1 MTQVAWLEAL
11 SPWPRDG
18 FGLDRMRAL
27 LGALGDPQAGLA
39 AVHVVGTNGKST
51 TTRKVEE
58 LLRGGGLRVG
68 AYLSPHVRSWAERIR
83 VDGAEADLE
92 EVLAEVRPAAELLEA
107 TQFES
112 LTAAAFVAFRA
123 GGVEAAA
130 VEAGLGGRH
139 DATNVLDGTRV
150 VVLTNVS
157 LEHTDVLGSTREA
170 IAAEKLAVIH
180 PGCAV
185 ILGEHEWEPLAR
197 AGGADDV
204 VVETGGS
211 TALAAAAASA
221 FLGRPVDATAV
232 AGIALPGRLERR
244 PGEIR
249 DGAHNPDGVRW
260 LVEHLPA
267 DDYTVMASILA
278 DKDVD
283 AMLAALAAA
292 GHRVRRVPLLE
303 SALASCRG
311 PRRAGAEPIRG
322 RRGPRPSARRARAR
336 AFARRAGARDGVA
349 LPARRS
355 RGGEMRTT
363 MRERFVV
370 LVFALAV
377 VLAIVGTA
385 FAAGYILGKLLL

>member
-1 MTQVAWLEAL
+1 
-11 SPWPRDG
+11 
-18 FGLDRMRAL
+18 
-27 LGALGDPQAGLA
+27 
-39 AVHVVGTNGKST
+39 
-51 TTRKVEE
+51 
-58 LLRGGGLRVG
+58 
-68 AYLSPHVRSWAERIR
+68 
-83 VDGAEADLE
+83 
-92 EVLAEVRPAAELLEA
+92 
-107 TQFES
+107 
-112 LTAAAFVAFRA
+112 
-123 GGVEAAA
+123 

-139 DATNVLDGTRV
+139 DATNVLDETRV

-185 ILGEHEWEPLAR
+185 VLGEREWEPLAR
-197 AGGADDV
+197 AAGAGDV

-221 FLGRPVDATAV
+221 FLGRSVDASGA

-292 GHRVRRVPLLE
+292 GRRFVACRSSNPRSLPAE
-303 SALASCRG
+303 DLAG
-311 PRRAGAEPIRG
+311 
-322 RRGPRPSARRARAR
+322 RARNR
-336 AFARRAGARDGVA
+336 FEVVEARDDPRDA
-349 LPARRS
+349 LELAHS
-355 RGGEMRTT
+355 LGEP
-363 MRERFVV
+363 V
-370 LVFALAV
+370 LVTGSLYLLAD
-377 VLAIVGTA
+377 LE
-385 FAAGYILGKLLL
+385 AGR

>member
-18 FGLDRMRAL
+18 FGLERMRAL
-27 LGALGDPQAGLA
+27 LAELGEPQAGLP

-58 LLRGGGLRVG
+58 LLRGSGLRVG

-92 EVLAEVRPAAELLEA
+92 ALLAEVRPAAQLLEA
-107 TQFES
+107 TQFEA

-130 VEAGLGGRH
+130 MEAGLGGRH
-139 DATNVLDGTRV
+139 DATNVLDETRV

-185 ILGEHEWEPLAR
+185 VLGEREWEPLAR
-197 AGGADDV
+197 AAGAGDV
-204 VVETGGS
+204 VVDTGGS

-221 FLGRPVDATAV
+221 FLGRPIDGSEA

-292 GHRVRRVPLLE
+292 GRRFVACRSSNPRSLPAE
-303 SALASCRG
+303 DLAG
-311 PRRAGAEPIRG
+311 
-322 RRGPRPSARRARAR
+322 RARNR
-336 AFARRAGARDGVA
+336 FEVVEARDDPRDA
-349 LPARRS
+349 LELAHS
-355 RGGEMRTT
+355 LGEP
-363 MRERFVV
+363 V
-370 LVFALAV
+370 LVTGSLYLLAD
-377 VLAIVGTA
+377 LE
-385 FAAGYILGKLLL
+385 AGR

>member
-18 FGLDRMRAL
+18 FGLERMRAL
-27 LGALGDPQAGLA
+27 LAELGEPQAGLP

-58 LLRGGGLRVG
+58 LLRGSGLRVG

-92 EVLAEVRPAAELLEA
+92 ALLAEVRPAAQLLEA
-107 TQFES
+107 TQFEA

-130 VEAGLGGRH
+130 MEAGLGGRH
-139 DATNVLDGTRV
+139 DATNVLDETRV

-185 ILGEHEWEPLAR
+185 VLGEREWEPLAR
-197 AGGADDV
+197 AAGAGDV
-204 VVETGGS
+204 VVDTGGS

-221 FLGRPVDATAV
+221 FLGRPIDGSEA

-292 GHRVRRVPLLE
+292 GRRFVACRSSNPRSLPAE
-303 SALASCRG
+303 DLAG
-311 PRRAGAEPIRG
+311 
-322 RRGPRPSARRARAR
+322 RARSR
-336 AFARRAGARDGVA
+336 FEVVEARDDPRDA
-349 LPARRS
+349 LELAHAL
-355 RGGEMRTT
+355 GEP
-363 MRERFVV
+363 V
-370 LVFALAV
+370 LVTGCL
-377 VLAIVGTA
+377 LYTSD
-385 FAAGYILGKLLL
+385 AADE

>member
-18 FGLDRMRAL
+18 FGLERMRAL
-27 LGALGDPQAGLA
+27 LAELGEPQAGLP

-58 LLRGGGLRVG
+58 LLRGSGLRVG

-92 EVLAEVRPAAELLEA
+92 ALLAEVRPAAQLLEA
-107 TQFES
+107 TQFEA

-130 VEAGLGGRH
+130 MEAGLGGRH
-139 DATNVLDGTRV
+139 DATNVLDETRV

-185 ILGEHEWEPLAR
+185 VLGEREWEPLAR
-197 AGGADDV
+197 AAGAGDV

-221 FLGRPVDATAV
+221 FLGRPVDASGA

-292 GHRVRRVPLLE
+292 GRRFVACRSSNPRSLPAE
-303 SALASCRG
+303 DLAG
-311 PRRAGAEPIRG
+311 
-322 RRGPRPSARRARAR
+322 RARNR
-336 AFARRAGARDGVA
+336 FEVVEARDDPRDA
-349 LPARRS
+349 LELAHS
-355 RGGEMRTT
+355 LGEP
-363 MRERFVV
+363 V
-370 LVFALAV
+370 LVTGSLYLLAD
-377 VLAIVGTA
+377 LE
-385 FAAGYILGKLLL
+385 AGR